1 MAHNRGAVSGVPA
14 AGIGDKVA
22 EQGDGMYLYIH
33 GFNSSPASV
42 KSRQLHAWLESRGRG
57 GEFHCPAL
65 SHWPRE
71 AMHQLE
77 ALVHGTDPA
86 SVVLVGSSLGGFY
99 ATWLAERYG
108 CKAVLVNGALTPHRG
123 LEAYL
128 GPQRNLYTGEPYEL
142 TRAHLEEMVA
152 YHVAVPTRMERYFVM
167 VTTGDE
173 LLPYRDTL
181 AKYPG
186 ARHRVVEGSDHGF
199 AEFVQY
205 LDEVIDFGDG

>member
-1 MAHNRGAVSGVPA
+1 
-14 AGIGDKVA
+14 
-22 EQGDGMYLYIH
+22 MYLYIH
-33 GFNSSPASV
+33 GFNSSPSSV
-42 KSRQLHAWLESRGRG
+42 KARQLANRLTALGRAR
-57 GEFHCPAL
+57 EFTCPAL
-65 SHWPRE
+65 SHRPRE
-71 AMHQLE
+71 AMRQLE
-77 ALVHGTDPA
+77 TLVEPQGA
-86 SVVLVGSSLGGFY
+86 RAVLVGSSLGGFY

-128 GPQRNLYTGEPYEL
+128 GPQRNMYTNEPYEL
-142 TRAHLEEMVA
+142 TRAHLEEMAA

-186 ARHRVVEGSDHGF
+186 ARHLVVEGSDHGF
-199 AEFVQY
+199 AEFEQY
-205 LDEVIDFGDG
+205 LDPVIDFGDR